1 MTMQPD
7 QASVPASIPQ
17 PDQFPAFFRQ
27 APVLLI
33 RDPLAQFLGASP
45 DGLMAYRYVD
55 AVKLAGHSCPT
66 VASAFLMVLRGLDTL
81 YGGDVPVRG
90 EIDVIMR
97 GGREEGATGV
107 MANVAMLLTGAA
119 PETGFHG
126 LGPLSLFS
134 RHELLSF
141 GGGDIGGE
149 LRLRRRDNGLA
160 VDVACNPSIAPWPE
174 EMQALLPLVVRG
186 QANETLVRRFGE
198 LWQDRVKRIL
208 VDLVDDPRLI
218 TVEEL

>member
-1 MTMQPD
+1 M
-7 QASVPASIPQ
+7 
-17 PDQFPAFFRQ
+17 
-27 APVLLI
+27 
-33 RDPLAQFLGASP
+33 
-45 DGLMAYRYVD
+45 D

-66 VASAFLMVLRGLDTL
+66 VACAFLMVLRGLDTL
-81 YGGDVPVRG
+81 YGGEVPVRG

-160 VDVACNPSIAPWPE
+160 VDVACNPSMAPWPE